1 MSISLKR
8 LFRYKRTIV
17 NPLVLCSFNSKFP
30 NATHILWQQVDVFK
44 WHVNFTL
51 KKKKCTAL
59 FDSKGKWLE
68 TVTLVSLDKIPERLQ
83 LTLDEKNNKEG
94 LRQIYHVQ
102 TPDRSLY
109 ELNLN
114 NGLYTLR
121 LLYDLSGKI
130 VGKVLL

>member
-8 LFRYKRTIV
+8 LFKYKKTIV
-17 NPLVLCSFNSKFP
+17 NPLVQRSFNLKFP
-30 NATHILWQQVDVFK
+30 KATHIFWQQIDVFK
-44 WHVNFTL
+44 WHVNFRW
-51 KKKKCTAL
+51 KKNKCTAL
-59 FDSKGKWLE
+59 FNSEGEWLE

-83 LTLDEKNNKEG
+83 LTLDEKTNKEE

-114 NGLYTLR
+114 NGRYTFR
-121 LLYDLSGKI
+121 LLYDLSGEI
-130 VGKVLL
+130 IGKFIL

>member
-8 LFRYKRTIV
+8 LFRYKRTFV
-17 NPLVLCSFNSKFP
+17 NPLVLRSFDSKFP
-30 NATHILWQQVDVFK
+30 KASHTLWQQVDVFK
-44 WHVNFTL
+44 WHVNFTY
-51 KKKKCTAL
+51 KKNKCTAL
-59 FDSKGKWLE
+59 FNSEGKWLE

-83 LTLDEKNNKEG
+83 LTLDERTNKDG
-94 LRQIYHVQ
+94 LQKIYHVQ

-121 LLYDLSGKI
+121 LLYDLSGNI
-130 VGKVLL
+130 VDKMLL